1 MLRVSHKKQTSEV
14 DRVSNL
20 RERMARSGIPK
31 IAKSERNRKTMCIFC
46 NMKSTEEAIS
56 KEEVRS
62 QRKGYLGYKKCT
74 CPCPHLA
81 LPTQAMV
88 FPVRCHEVLF
98 MLSHLGSIGVQ
109 PTKICKQFVNPR
121 TYKDR
126 GGCHP
131 HPVRFF
137 LNFSK
142 KIFHLHQLFSVA
154 ENI

>member
-1 MLRVSHKKQTSEV
+1 MLRVSHKKQTSEA
-14 DRVSNL
+14 DSISNL
-20 RERMARSGIPK
+20 RERMARSGIP
-31 IAKSERNRKTMCIFC
+31 IFC

-62 QRKGYLGYKKCT
+62 HRKGYLGYKKFT

-81 LPTQAMV
+81 PPTQAMV

-126 GGCHP
+126 GGMSPPP
-131 HPVRFF
+131 HKVFLEFF
-137 LNFSK
+137 QEDFSSAPAV
-142 KIFHLHQLFSVA
+142 FSS
-154 ENI
+154 